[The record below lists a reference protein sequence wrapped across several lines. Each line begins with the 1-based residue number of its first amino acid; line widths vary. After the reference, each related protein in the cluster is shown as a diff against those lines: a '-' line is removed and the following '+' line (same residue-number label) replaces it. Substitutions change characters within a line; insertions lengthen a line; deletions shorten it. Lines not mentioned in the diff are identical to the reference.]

1 MSDKSNHQ
9 GRAYEYAWCLALEQ
23 KLSVFKKVIVD
34 KQNGFN
40 ACYRAYESL
49 EKSLQE
55 RYLESA
61 KQGVLLLLDCEPL
74 LSEVIGSSQ
83 NGITLSLQKD
93 KLGEIGDIRDIL
105 IYFDRFCI
113 GLSIKHNHDALKHSR
128 LSKNLDFGG
137 KWLGVGVSQNY
148 KDTIKPLFERLENAK
163 KEGMLWR
170 DFPNKEQEIYA
181 PLLQAFKKEVLRID
195 ENKKNKVPQ
204 KMVEYLLGKYDFYK
218 AILLERE
225 QKTKLEAYHFHNTL
239 NRSVKNKPKRII
251 PLSKLPTRMI
261 YFDFKPKS
269 FNTLELVLDE
279 GWSFSLRIHNASSRV
294 EPSLKF
300 DIKLLSK
307 PESVAVFIVGF
318 LGKQKSSILIKY

>member
-1 MSDKSNHQ
+1 MSDKSNNQ

-83 NGITLSLQKD
+83 NEITLSLQKD
-93 KLGEIGDIRDIL
+93 KLGEIGDVRDIL

-113 GLSIKHNHDALKHSR
+113 GLSIKHNHDAIKHSR
-128 LSKNLDFGG
+128 LSKNLDFGE

-181 PLLQAFKKEVLRID
+181 PLLQAFRKEVLRID

-225 QKTKLEAYHFHNTL
+225 QKTKLEAYHFNNTL

-318 LGKQKSSILIKY
+318 

>member
-1 MSDKSNHQ
+1 MSDKSNNQ

-83 NGITLSLQKD
+83 NEITLSLQKD
-93 KLGEIGDIRDIL
+93 KLGEIGDVRDIL

-318 LGKQKSSILIKY
+318 

>member
-1 MSDKSNHQ
+1 MSDKSNNQ

-93 KLGEIGDIRDIL
+93 KLGEMGDIRDIL

-128 LSKNLDFGG
+128 LSKDLDFGK

-195 ENKKNKVPQ
+195 ENEKNKVPQ

-225 QKTKLEAYHFHNTL
+225 QKTKLEAYHFNNTL

-269 FNTLELVLDE
+269 FNTLELVLNE

-318 LGKQKSSILIKY
+318 

>member
-1 MSDKSNHQ
+1 MSDKSNNQ

-23 KLSVFKKVIVD
+23 KLSVLKKVIVD

-83 NGITLSLQKD
+83 NEITLSLQKD
-93 KLGEIGDIRDIL
+93 KLGEIGDVRDIL
-105 IYFDRFCI
+105 IYFDKFCI

-128 LSKNLDFGG
+128 LSKDLDFGG
-137 KWLGVGVSQNY
+137 KWLGVRVSQNY
-148 KDTIKPLFERLENAK
+148 KDTIKPLFERLENTK

-195 ENKKNKVPQ
+195 ENKENKVPQ

-225 QKTKLEAYHFHNTL
+225 QKTKLEAYHFNNTL
-239 NRSVKNKPKRII
+239 NRSMKNKPKKII

-269 FNTLELVLDE
+269 FNTLELVLNE

-318 LGKQKSSILIKY
+318 

>member
-1 MSDKSNHQ
+1 MSDKSNNQ

-113 GLSIKHNHDALKHSR
+113 GLSIKYNHDAVKHSR
-128 LSKNLDFGG
+128 LSKNLDFGE

-225 QKTKLEAYHFHNTL
+225 QKTKLEAYHFNNTL

-307 PESVAVFIVGF
+307 PESVVVFIVGF
-318 LGKQKSSILIKY
+318 

>member
-1 MSDKSNHQ
+1 MSDKSNNQ

-83 NGITLSLQKD
+83 NEITLSLQKD
-93 KLGEIGDIRDIL
+93 KLGEIGDVRDIL
-105 IYFDRFCI
+105 IYFDRFYI
-113 GLSIKHNHDALKHSR
+113 GLSIKHNHDAVKHSR
-128 LSKNLDFGG
+128 LSKDLDFGE

-148 KDTIKPLFERLENAK
+148 KDTIKPLFEKLENAK

-195 ENKKNKVPQ
+195 KNKKNKVPQ

-225 QKTKLEAYHFHNTL
+225 QKTKLETYHFNNTL

-307 PESVAVFIVGF
+307 PVSVAVFIVGF
-318 LGKQKSSILIKY
+318 

>member
-93 KLGEIGDIRDIL
+93 KLGEIGDVRDIL

-113 GLSIKHNHDALKHSR
+113 GLSIKHNHDAIKHSR
-128 LSKNLDFGG
+128 LSKNLDFGE

-225 QKTKLEAYHFHNTL
+225 QKTKLETYHFNNTL

-269 FNTLELVLDE
+269 FNTLELVLNE
-279 GWSFSLRIHNASSRV
+279 EWSFSLRIHNASSKV

-318 LGKQKSSILIKY
+318 

>member
-1 MSDKSNHQ
+1 MSDKSNNQ

-23 KLSVFKKVIVD
+23 KLSVLKKVIVD

-40 ACYRAYESL
+40 ACYRSYESL

-83 NGITLSLQKD
+83 NEIILSLQKD
-93 KLGEIGDIRDIL
+93 KLGEIGDVRDIL

-113 GLSIKHNHDALKHSR
+113 GLSIKHNHDAVKHSR
-128 LSKNLDFGG
+128 LSKDLDFGK
-137 KWLGVGVSQNY
+137 KWLGVGVSQHY

-225 QKTKLEAYHFHNTL
+225 QKTKLEAYHFNNTL
-239 NRSVKNKPKRII
+239 NRSVKNKPKRVI

-269 FNTLELVLDE
+269 FNTLELVLNE
-279 GWSFSLRIHNASSRV
+279 GWSFSLRIHNASSKV

-300 DIKLLSK
+300 DIKLLSI
-307 PESVAVFIVGF
+307 PVSVAVFIVGF
-318 LGKQKSSILIKY
+318 

>member
-1 MSDKSNHQ
+1 MSDKSNNQ

-23 KLSVFKKVIVD
+23 KLSVFKKIIVD

-40 ACYRAYESL
+40 ACYKAYENL
-49 EKSLQE
+49 EKSLQD

-83 NGITLSLQKD
+83 NEITLSLQKD

-128 LSKNLDFGG
+128 LSKDLDFGE

-225 QKTKLEAYHFHNTL
+225 QKTKLEAYHFNNTL

-269 FNTLELVLDE
+269 FNTLELVLNE

-300 DIKLLSK
+300 DIKLLSI
-307 PESVAVFIVGF
+307 PVSVAVFIVGF
-318 LGKQKSSILIKY
+318 

>member
-1 MSDKSNHQ
+1 MSDKSNNQ

-23 KLSVFKKVIVD
+23 KLSVLKKVIVD

-74 LSEVIGSSQ
+74 LSEIIESSQ
-83 NGITLSLQKD
+83 NEITLSLQKD

-113 GLSIKHNHDALKHSR
+113 GLSIKHNHDAVKHSR
-128 LSKNLDFGG
+128 LSKDLDFGE
-137 KWLGVGVSQNY
+137 KWLGVRVSQNY

-163 KEGMLWR
+163 KEGMLWS

-181 PLLQAFKKEVLRID
+181 PLLQAFKKEVLKID

-225 QKTKLEAYHFHNTL
+225 QKTKLEAYHFNNTL

-318 LGKQKSSILIKY
+318 

>member
-9 GRAYEYAWCLALEQ
+9 GRAYEYAWCSALEQ

-40 ACYRAYESL
+40 AANRAYESL

-74 LSEVIGSSQ
+74 LSEVMGSSQ
-83 NGITLSLQKD
+83 NEITLSLQKD

-113 GLSIKHNHDALKHSR
+113 GLSIKHNHDAVKHSR
-128 LSKNLDFGG
+128 LSKDLDFGE

-195 ENKKNKVPQ
+195 ENEKNKVPQ

-225 QKTKLEAYHFHNTL
+225 QKTKLEAYHFNNTL
-239 NRSVKNKPKRII
+239 NRSVKNKPKKII

-269 FNTLELVLDE
+269 FNTLELVLNE

-300 DIKLLSK
+300 DIKLLSI
-307 PESVAVFIVGF
+307 PVSVAVFIVGF
-318 LGKQKSSILIKY
+318 

>member
-1 MSDKSNHQ
+1 MSNKSNNQ

-23 KLSVFKKVIVD
+23 KLSVLKKVIVD

-74 LSEVIGSSQ
+74 LSEVIESSQ
-83 NGITLSLQKD
+83 NEITLSLQKD

-113 GLSIKHNHDALKHSR
+113 GLSIKHNHDAVKHSR
-128 LSKNLDFGG
+128 LSKDLDFGK

-239 NRSVKNKPKRII
+239 NHSVKNKPKRII

-318 LGKQKSSILIKY
+318 

>member
-1 MSDKSNHQ
+1 MSNKSNNQ

-74 LSEVIGSSQ
+74 LSEVIESSQ
-83 NGITLSLQKD
+83 NEITLSLQKD

-113 GLSIKHNHDALKHSR
+113 GLSIKHNHDAVKHSR
-128 LSKNLDFGG
+128 LSKDLDFGK
-137 KWLGVGVSQNY
+137 KWLGVRVSQNY

-225 QKTKLEAYHFHNTL
+225 QKTKLEAYHFNNTL
-239 NRSVKNKPKRII
+239 NRSVKNKPKKII

-269 FNTLELVLDE
+269 FNTLELVLNE
-279 GWSFSLRIHNASSRV
+279 GWSFSLRIHNASSKV

-300 DIKLLSK
+300 DIKLLSI
-307 PESVAVFIVGF
+307 PVSVAVFIVGF
-318 LGKQKSSILIKY
+318 

>member
-1 MSDKSNHQ
+1 MSDKSNNQ

-40 ACYRAYESL
+40 ACYKAYENL
-49 EKSLQE
+49 EKSLQD

-83 NGITLSLQKD
+83 NEITLSLQKD
-93 KLGEIGDIRDIL
+93 KLGEIGDVRDIL

-113 GLSIKHNHDALKHSR
+113 GLSIKHNHDVLKHSR
-128 LSKNLDFGG
+128 LSKNLDFGE

-204 KMVEYLLGKYDFYK
+204 KMAEYLLGKYDFYK

-225 QKTKLEAYHFHNTL
+225 QKTKLEAYHFNNTL

-318 LGKQKSSILIKY
+318 

>member
-1 MSDKSNHQ
+1 MSDKSNNQ

-83 NGITLSLQKD
+83 NEITLSLQKD

-113 GLSIKHNHDALKHSR
+113 GLSIKHNHDAVKHSR
-128 LSKNLDFGG
+128 LSKDLDFGE

-148 KDTIKPLFERLENAK
+148 KDTIKPLFEKLENAK

-170 DFPNKEQEIYA
+170 DFSNKEQEIYA

-225 QKTKLEAYHFHNTL
+225 QKTKLEAYHFNNTL

-318 LGKQKSSILIKY
+318 

>member
-1 MSDKSNHQ
+1 MSDKSNNQ

-49 EKSLQE
+49 EKSLQD

-74 LSEVIGSSQ
+74 LSEVIGSWQ
-83 NGITLSLQKD
+83 NEITLSLQKD

-113 GLSIKHNHDALKHSR
+113 GLSIKHNHDAVKHSR
-128 LSKNLDFGG
+128 LSKDLDFGE
-137 KWLGVGVSQNY
+137 KWLGVRVSQNY

-195 ENKKNKVPQ
+195 EDKKNKVPQ

-225 QKTKLEAYHFHNTL
+225 QKTKLEAYHFNNTL

-269 FNTLELVLDE
+269 FNTLELVLNE

-300 DIKLLSK
+300 DIKLLSI
-307 PESVAVFIVGF
+307 PVSVAVFIVGF
-318 LGKQKSSILIKY
+318 

>member
-1 MSDKSNHQ
+1 MSDKSNNQ

-40 ACYRAYESL
+40 AANRAYESL

-83 NGITLSLQKD
+83 NEITLSLQKD

-113 GLSIKHNHDALKHSR
+113 GLSIKHNHDAVKHSR
-128 LSKNLDFGG
+128 LSKDLDFGE

-148 KDTIKPLFERLENAK
+148 KDTIKPLFEKLENAK
-163 KEGMLWR
+163 KEGMLWK

-195 ENKKNKVPQ
+195 ENEKNKVPQ

-225 QKTKLEAYHFHNTL
+225 QKTKLEAYHFNNTL

-269 FNTLELVLDE
+269 FNTLELVLNE

-300 DIKLLSK
+300 DIKLLSI
-307 PESVAVFIVGF
+307 PVSVAVFVVGF
-318 LGKQKSSILIKY
+318 

>member
-1 MSDKSNHQ
+1 MSDKSNNQ

-93 KLGEIGDIRDIL
+93 KLGEIGDVRDIL

-128 LSKNLDFGG
+128 LSKDLDFGE

-163 KEGMLWR
+163 KESMLWR

-195 ENKKNKVPQ
+195 EDKKNKVPQ

-318 LGKQKSSILIKY
+318 

>member
-1 MSDKSNHQ
+1 MSDKSNNQ

-128 LSKNLDFGG
+128 LSKNLDFGE

-195 ENKKNKVPQ
+195 KNKKNKVPQ
-204 KMVEYLLGKYDFYK
+204 KMVEYLLDKYDFYK

-239 NRSVKNKPKRII
+239 NHSVKNKPKRII

-269 FNTLELVLDE
+269 FNTLEFVLDE

-294 EPSLKF
+294 EPSLK
-300 DIKLLSK
+300 
-307 PESVAVFIVGF
+307 
-318 LGKQKSSILIKY
+318 LI

>member
-1 MSDKSNHQ
+1 MSDKSNNQ

-40 ACYRAYESL
+40 ACYKAYENL
-49 EKSLQE
+49 EKSLQD

-83 NGITLSLQKD
+83 NEITLSLQKD
-93 KLGEIGDIRDIL
+93 KLGEMGDIRDIL

-128 LSKNLDFGG
+128 LSKDLDFGE

-204 KMVEYLLGKYDFYK
+204 KMAEYLLGKYDFYK

-225 QKTKLEAYHFHNTL
+225 QKTKLEAYHFNNTL

-318 LGKQKSSILIKY
+318 

>member
-55 RYLESA
+55 RYLEST

-93 KLGEIGDIRDIL
+93 KLGEIGDVRDIL

-195 ENKKNKVPQ
+195 EDKKNKVPQ

-225 QKTKLEAYHFHNTL
+225 QKTKLEAYHFNNTL

-269 FNTLELVLDE
+269 FNTLELVLNE

-318 LGKQKSSILIKY
+318 

>member
-1 MSDKSNHQ
+1 MSDKNNNQ

-83 NGITLSLQKD
+83 NEITLSLQKD
-93 KLGEIGDIRDIL
+93 KLGEMGDIRDIL

-113 GLSIKHNHDALKHSR
+113 GLSIKHNHEAIKHSR
-128 LSKNLDFGG
+128 LSKDLDFGE
-137 KWLGVGVSQNY
+137 KWLGVRVSQND

-181 PLLQAFKKEVLRID
+181 PLLQAFKKEVLRIN
-195 ENKKNKVPQ
+195 ENKNNKVPQ

-225 QKTKLEAYHFHNTL
+225 QKTKLEAYHFNNTL

-251 PLSKLPTRMI
+251 PLSKLPTRMV

-269 FNTLELVLDE
+269 FNTLELFLNE

-318 LGKQKSSILIKY
+318 

>member
-1 MSDKSNHQ
+1 MSDKSNNQ
-9 GRAYEYAWCLALEQ
+9 GRAYEYAWFLALEQ

-83 NGITLSLQKD
+83 NEITLSLQKD

-113 GLSIKHNHDALKHSR
+113 GLSIKHNHDAVKHSR
-128 LSKNLDFGG
+128 LSKDLDFGE
-137 KWLGVGVSQNY
+137 KWLGVRVSQNY

-195 ENKKNKVPQ
+195 ENEKNKVPQ

-225 QKTKLEAYHFHNTL
+225 QKTKLEAYHFNNTL

-318 LGKQKSSILIKY
+318 

>member
-1 MSDKSNHQ
+1 MSDKSNNQ

-113 GLSIKHNHDALKHSR
+113 GLSIKHNHDAIKHSR
-128 LSKNLDFGG
+128 LSKNLDFGE
-137 KWLGVGVSQNY
+137 KWLGVRVSQNY

-225 QKTKLEAYHFHNTL
+225 QKTKLEAYHFNNTL

-318 LGKQKSSILIKY
+318 

>member
-1 MSDKSNHQ
+1 MSDKNNNQ

-83 NGITLSLQKD
+83 NEITLSLQKD
-93 KLGEIGDIRDIL
+93 KLGEMGDIRDIL

-113 GLSIKHNHDALKHSR
+113 GLSIKHNHEAIKHSR
-128 LSKNLDFGG
+128 LSKDLDFGE
-137 KWLGVGVSQNY
+137 KWLGVRVSQND

-181 PLLQAFKKEVLRID
+181 PLLQAFKKEVLRIN
-195 ENKKNKVPQ
+195 ENKNNKVPQ

-225 QKTKLEAYHFHNTL
+225 QKTKLEAYHFNNTL

-251 PLSKLPTRMI
+251 PLSKLPTRMV

-269 FNTLELVLDE
+269 FNTLELVLNE

-300 DIKLLSK
+300 DIKLFSK

-318 LGKQKSSILIKY
+318 

>member
-1 MSDKSNHQ
+1 MSDKSNNQ

-23 KLSVFKKVIVD
+23 KLSVFKKVVVD

-83 NGITLSLQKD
+83 NEITLSLQKD
-93 KLGEIGDIRDIL
+93 KLGETGDVRDIL

-128 LSKNLDFGG
+128 LSKNLDFGE

-204 KMVEYLLGKYDFYK
+204 KMAEYLLGKYDFYK

-318 LGKQKSSILIKY
+318 

>member
-93 KLGEIGDIRDIL
+93 KLGEIGDVRDIL

-128 LSKNLDFGG
+128 LSKNLDFGE

-225 QKTKLEAYHFHNTL
+225 QKTKLEAYHFNNTL

-269 FNTLELVLDE
+269 FNTLELVLNE
-279 GWSFSLRIHNASSRV
+279 GWSFSLRIHNASSKV

-318 LGKQKSSILIKY
+318 

>member
-1 MSDKSNHQ
+1 MSDKSNNQ

-40 ACYRAYESL
+40 AANRAYESL

-74 LSEVIGSSQ
+74 LSEIIESSQ
-83 NGITLSLQKD
+83 NEITLSLQKD

-113 GLSIKHNHDALKHSR
+113 GLSIKHNHEAIKHSR
-128 LSKNLDFGG
+128 LSKDLDFGE
-137 KWLGVGVSQNY
+137 KWLGVRVSQNY

-225 QKTKLEAYHFHNTL
+225 QKTKLEAYHFNNTL

-307 PESVAVFIVGF
+307 PDSVAVFIVGF
-318 LGKQKSSILIKY
+318 

>member
-1 MSDKSNHQ
+1 MSDKSNNQ

-40 ACYRAYESL
+40 AANRAYESL

-74 LSEVIGSSQ
+74 LSETIGSSQ

-113 GLSIKHNHDALKHSR
+113 GLNIKHNHDAVKHSR
-128 LSKNLDFGG
+128 LSKDLDFGE

-148 KDTIKPLFERLENAK
+148 KDTIKPLFEKLENAK

-225 QKTKLEAYHFHNTL
+225 QKTKLEAYHFNNTL

-300 DIKLLSK
+300 DIKLLSI
-307 PESVAVFIVGF
+307 PVSVAVFIVGF
-318 LGKQKSSILIKY
+318 

>member
-1 MSDKSNHQ
+1 MSDKSNNQ

-49 EKSLQE
+49 EKSLQD

-128 LSKNLDFGG
+128 LSKNLDFGK

-148 KDTIKPLFERLENAK
+148 KDIIKPLFERLENAK

-225 QKTKLEAYHFHNTL
+225 QKTKLEAYHFNNTL

-318 LGKQKSSILIKY
+318 

>member
-1 MSDKSNHQ
+1 MSDKSNNQ

-40 ACYRAYESL
+40 AANRAYESL
-49 EKSLQE
+49 EKSLQD

-83 NGITLSLQKD
+83 NEITLSLQKD
-93 KLGEIGDIRDIL
+93 KLGEIGDVRDIL

-113 GLSIKHNHDALKHSR
+113 GLSLKHNHDALKHSR
-128 LSKNLDFGG
+128 LSKDLDFGE

-225 QKTKLEAYHFHNTL
+225 QKTKLEAYHFNNTL

-318 LGKQKSSILIKY
+318 

>member
-1 MSDKSNHQ
+1 MSNKSNNQ

-23 KLSVFKKVIVD
+23 KLSVLKKVIVD

-40 ACYRAYESL
+40 AANRAYESL

-74 LSEVIGSSQ
+74 LSEIIGSLQ
-83 NGITLSLQKD
+83 NEITLSLQKD

-113 GLSIKHNHDALKHSR
+113 GLSIKHNHEAIKHSR
-128 LSKNLDFGG
+128 LSKDLDFGE
-137 KWLGVGVSQNY
+137 KWLGVRVSQNY

-181 PLLQAFKKEVLRID
+181 LLLQAFKKEVLRID

-225 QKTKLEAYHFHNTL
+225 QKTKLEAYHFNNTL

-318 LGKQKSSILIKY
+318 

>member
-1 MSDKSNHQ
+1 MSDKSNNQ

-23 KLSVFKKVIVD
+23 KLSVFKKVVVD

-40 ACYRAYESL
+40 AANRAYESL

-74 LSEVIGSSQ
+74 LSEAIGSSQ
-83 NGITLSLQKD
+83 NEITLSLQKD
-93 KLGEIGDIRDIL
+93 KLGEIGDVRDIL

-113 GLSIKHNHDALKHSR
+113 GLSIKHNHDAVKHSR
-128 LSKNLDFGG
+128 LSKDLDFGK

-148 KDTIKPLFERLENAK
+148 KDTIKPLFEKLENAK

-225 QKTKLEAYHFHNTL
+225 QKTKLEAYHFNNTL

-261 YFDFKPKS
+261 YFDFKPKN

-300 DIKLLSK
+300 DIKLLSI
-307 PESVAVFIVGF
+307 PMSVAVFIVGF
-318 LGKQKSSILIKY
+318 

>member
-83 NGITLSLQKD
+83 NEITLSLQKD

-113 GLSIKHNHDALKHSR
+113 GLSIKHNHDAVKHSR
-128 LSKNLDFGG
+128 LSKDLDFGE
-137 KWLGVGVSQNY
+137 KWLGVRVSQNY

-195 ENKKNKVPQ
+195 ENEKNKVPQ

-225 QKTKLEAYHFHNTL
+225 QKTKLEAYHFNNTL

-269 FNTLELVLDE
+269 FNTLELVLNE
-279 GWSFSLRIHNASSRV
+279 GWSFSLRIHNASSKV

-318 LGKQKSSILIKY
+318 

>member
-1 MSDKSNHQ
+1 MSDKSNNQ

-23 KLSVFKKVIVD
+23 KLSVLKKVIVD

-83 NGITLSLQKD
+83 NEIILSLQKD
-93 KLGEIGDIRDIL
+93 KLGEIGDVRDIL

-113 GLSIKHNHDALKHSR
+113 GLSIKHNHDAVKHSR
-128 LSKNLDFGG
+128 LSKDLDFGK
-137 KWLGVGVSQNY
+137 KWLGIGVSQNY

-225 QKTKLEAYHFHNTL
+225 QKTKLEAYHFNNTL

-300 DIKLLSK
+300 DIKLLSI
-307 PESVAVFIVGF
+307 PMSVAVFIVGF
-318 LGKQKSSILIKY
+318 

>member
-1 MSDKSNHQ
+1 MSDKSNNQ

-23 KLSVFKKVIVD
+23 KLSVFKKVVVD

-40 ACYRAYESL
+40 AANRAYESL

-83 NGITLSLQKD
+83 NKITLSLQKD

-113 GLSIKHNHDALKHSR
+113 GLSIKHNHDAVKHSR
-128 LSKNLDFGG
+128 LSKDLDFGK

-195 ENKKNKVPQ
+195 GNKKNKVPQ

-225 QKTKLEAYHFHNTL
+225 QKTKLEAYHFNNTL

-261 YFDFKPKS
+261 CFDFKPKS

-318 LGKQKSSILIKY
+318 

>member
-1 MSDKSNHQ
+1 MSDKSNNQ

-74 LSEVIGSSQ
+74 LSEVIESSQ

-93 KLGEIGDIRDIL
+93 KLGEIGDVRDIL

-113 GLSIKHNHDALKHSR
+113 GLSIKHNHDAVKHSR
-128 LSKNLDFGG
+128 LSKDLDFGG
-137 KWLGVGVSQNY
+137 KWLGVRVSQNY

-225 QKTKLEAYHFHNTL
+225 QKTKLEAYHFNNTL

-300 DIKLLSK
+300 DIKLLSI
-307 PESVAVFIVGF
+307 PMSVAVFIVGF
-318 LGKQKSSILIKY
+318 

>member
-1 MSDKSNHQ
+1 MSDKSNNQ

-49 EKSLQE
+49 EKSLQD

-74 LSEVIGSSQ
+74 LSEVIESSQ
-83 NGITLSLQKD
+83 NEITLSLQKD

-113 GLSIKHNHDALKHSR
+113 GLSIKHNHDAVKHSR
-128 LSKNLDFGG
+128 LSKDLDFGK

-225 QKTKLEAYHFHNTL
+225 QKTKLEAYHFNNTL

-251 PLSKLPTRMI
+251 PLSKLPTKMI

-318 LGKQKSSILIKY
+318 

>member
-1 MSDKSNHQ
+1 MSDKSNNQ

-34 KQNGFN
+34 KQNSFN
-40 ACYRAYESL
+40 VANRAYESL

-55 RYLESA
+55 RYLESS

-83 NGITLSLQKD
+83 NEITLSLQKD

-113 GLSIKHNHDALKHSR
+113 GLSIKHNHDAVKHSR
-128 LSKNLDFGG
+128 LSKDLDFGE

-148 KDTIKPLFERLENAK
+148 KDTIKPLFEKLENAK

-225 QKTKLEAYHFHNTL
+225 QKTKLEAYHFNNTL

-300 DIKLLSK
+300 DIKLLSI
-307 PESVAVFIVGF
+307 PVSVAVFIVGF
-318 LGKQKSSILIKY
+318 